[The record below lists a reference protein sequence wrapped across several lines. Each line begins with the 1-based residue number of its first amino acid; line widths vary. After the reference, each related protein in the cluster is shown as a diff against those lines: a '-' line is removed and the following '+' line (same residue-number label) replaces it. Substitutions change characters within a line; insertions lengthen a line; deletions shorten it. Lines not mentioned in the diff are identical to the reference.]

1 VMYYLEL
8 NRKEAIRWLKEKYKP
23 IIDTGVDVH
32 ARTRTSLEVS
42 LENFQKVFE
51 ATKKLGENRPWIIQV
66 ILAVFAST
74 YLKSKNPLWL
84 MLVGNPSSNK
94 TTLVGLLDV
103 ADVYSLDTVTANPF
117 SSGQREKEKPQDL
130 LPLIDGKCL
139 IIKEYATI
147 FGRSDEMVKQIISDF
162 VAIYDGKFEKHS
174 PTRGTVRHKSNFSH
188 VGCVTPQ
195 ALDSRQKYMNMVGA
209 RFLFLRIPPL
219 SEEDRATSMEQIM
232 LDDEEN
238 GNADFESAKEI
249 ISSYCLGI
257 SERMQKKLD
266 IPFLDDSAK
275 LIKVFAELVARA
287 RGTVIMNKVSFNDEK
302 SGEVHSHYEP
312 VDVQMEE
319 PFRALKQLKKM
330 AICLAVVAGRSEVGK
345 AEIETLRR
353 VVLSS
358 MHVRRADI
366 LAVFEQGDEFTARE
380 AAEKISKNQRT
391 VKRNFDE
398 LVALEILESGKDTN
412 DAARQYRLREK
423 FKVVFSKEAKSSNKE
438 AEIIEDIDFDSI
450 K

>member
-1 VMYYLEL
+1 MKQEKHLDKLADEL
-8 NRKEAIRWLKEKYKP
+8 KAES
-23 IIDTGVDVH
+23 IDVGVDVS
-32 ARTRTSLEVS
+32 ARTQTPIEISQ
-42 LENFQKVFE
+42 ENFQQVSD
-51 ATKKLGENRPWIIQV
+51 AIKKLGENRPWIIQT

-74 YLKSKNPLWL
+74 YLKSRNPLWL

-103 ADVYSLDTVTANPF
+103 DDVYPLDTVTANPF

-174 PTRGTVRHKSNFSH
+174 PTRGTVRYKSNFSH

-232 LDDEEN
+232 LDEEEN

-249 ISSYCLGI
+249 VSGYCLGI
-257 SERMQKKLD
+257 SERMQKELK

-275 LIKVFAELVARA
+275 LIKIFAELVARA
-287 RGTVIMNKVSFNDEK
+287 RGTVIMNKVSFSDE
-302 SGEVHSHYEP
+302 SGETHNHYEP
-312 VDVQMEE
+312 VDVQVEE

-345 AEIETLRR
+345 TEIETLRR

-366 LAVFEQGDEFTARE
+366 LAVFEQGDEFTAKE
-380 AAEKISKNQRT
+380 AAEKLNKNYKT

-398 LVALEILESGKDTN
+398 LVALEILESEKGVN
-412 DAARQYRLREK
+412 ALARQYRLKEK
-423 FKVVFSKEAKSSNKE
+423 FKVVFSKEDESSNE
-438 AEIIEDIDFDSI
+438 ESEIIEDIDFDSI
-450 K
+450 